1 MDKVIK
7 WKEKMSRYYNEVSPD
22 KLKQDLELAGFRVL
36 HVGENYNQLRSVIMN
51 SMTEIAASVEDNDKN
66 EALFI
71 KLDTGVVV
79 SK

>member
-36 HVGENYNQLRSVIMN
+36 HVGENYNQLRSVIIN